1 MIARSTLLALSAVLA
16 SACAGTTP
24 SQTRHHLRAQLQ
36 YRILLGNLH
45 SQTNHSDGGQ
55 PPDRCEHA
63 EKPQHGADGPAE
75 AYAYAD
81 QRAHLDFLLTSE
93 HNHMYDGQ
101 ANGTNKSATPDAA
114 LGLFHAGLDAAEQYR
129 RARPSFLALYG
140 TEFGVIKN
148 GGHINIINPDRLVTW
163 EKNESGELLGDL
175 FVDKF
180 DYAGLYAAMKEHN
193 YLGQFNH
200 PAGSQFRVNDQPSAY
215 TPEGDEVMVLCEVAN
230 ASAFS
235 SSLTE
240 ADNDLSEFGSHC
252 DKLLLNGYHLAPASN
267 QDNHCSNWGSS
278 AKNRTGVLIPAGVPL
293 SPSALWEALRAR
305 RVFATA
311 DKHSHIILRAG
322 EHLMGERFQ
331 HQGPLELEVEHG
343 SGSGAAIKRL
353 DIVRGRVERS
363 DHARGPRRVDG
374 PEAAGGA
381 VEVIGHEASMTV
393 TPEAGTTFYYA
404 RILQEDGV
412 KLWSAP
418 VWVEVAPTD
427 VR

>member
-1 MIARSTLLALSAVLA
+1 MIARSTLVALSAVCA
-16 SACAGTTP
+16 SACAGTPP
-24 SQTRHHLRAQLQ
+24 SQVRHHLRPQLQ
-36 YRILLGNLH
+36 HRILLGNLH

-55 PPDRCEHA
+55 PPDGCEHA
-63 EKPQHGADGPAE
+63 EKPQQGADGPAE

-81 QRAHLDFLLTSE
+81 QRARLDFLLTSE

-101 ANGTNKSATPDAA
+101 ANGTSKSAVPSAA
-114 LGLFHAGLDAAEQYR
+114 LGLFRAGLASAEQYR
-129 RARPSFLALYG
+129 AAHPSFLALYG

-148 GGHINIINPDRLVTW
+148 GGHINIINPDHLVTW
-163 EKNESGELLGDL
+163 EKNDAGELLGDL

-180 DYAGLYAAMKEHN
+180 DYAGLYAAMKAHN

-200 PAGSQFRVNDQPSAY
+200 PAGSQFRVNDEPLAY

-240 ADNDLSEFGSHC
+240 ADNALSEFGSHC
-252 DKLLLNGYHLAPASN
+252 DQLLLKGYHLAPASN

-278 AKNRTGVLIPAGVPL
+278 AKNRTGVLIPAGAPL
-293 SPSALWEALRAR
+293 NPATFLEALQAR

-311 DKHSHIILRAG
+311 DKGSHIILHAG
-322 EHLMGERFQ
+322 EHLMGERFK
-331 HQGPLELEVEHG
+331 HQGPLELEVEHSSS
-343 SGSGAAIKRL
+343 SGTAIKRL
-353 DIVRGRVERS
+353 DIVRGRV
-363 DHARGPRRVDG
+363 
-374 PEAAGGA
+374 GGTI
-381 VEVIGHEASMTV
+381 EVIGHQALMTV

-404 RILQEDGV
+404 RIVQEDGA

-418 VWVEVAPTD
+418 VWVEISP
-427 VR
+427 